1 MITMA
6 AVKFEHD
13 ISNVEFHLA
22 NLTSLIQNG
31 TRYNPQMAGLLIH
44 ESSANIPF

>member
-6 AVKFEHD
+6 NVKSERD

-31 TRYNPQMAGLLIH
+31 THYNPQKAGHLIH